1 MDSRQV
7 VEKRAKWARGVVL
20 CSIMLLVCVGMAV
33 ALDSS
38 RPKNAALPVQA
49 PAEPVQQEWIG
60 ASGGDAIE
68 DFRVERAQLR
78 DRELAEL
85 QNIIDSELTQ
95 SAERAQA
102 QSRKMDILKWAE
114 QETTMEGVLRARGYE
129 QAVITVHQDS
139 VNVLVKA
146 ESLSK
151 HDSAIILELVSRE
164 TGQTGGNI
172 KIIPL
177 N

>member
-1 MDSRQV
+1 MWKNVQSGPEVWSFVRLCCWC
-7 VEKRAKWARGVVL
+7 AWAWLWRWTVHAQRMRRL
-20 CSIMLLVCVGMAV
+20 
-33 ALDSS
+33 
-38 RPKNAALPVQA
+38 
-49 PAEPVQQEWIG
+49 QQEWIG

-68 DFRVERAQLR
+68 DFRVERAQIR